1 MPQRL
6 SIVSAQVKTGNK
18 SKTVLNETCQKIYS
32 LSSAIKFTK
41 KQCNNIMSSVRY
53 NTSWLLYL
61 WILKIVKYLIFIF
74 YYSYYISDWKKIET
88 YLVLLNFS

>member
-6 SIVSAQVKTGNK
+6 SIVPAQVKTGNK

-53 NTSWLLYL
+53 NTS
-61 WILKIVKYLIFIF
+61 
-74 YYSYYISDWKKIET
+74 
-88 YLVLLNFS
+88 